1 MAPVLYSTD
10 PAETRYY
17 REQASPFSFLYDMA
31 RENAYDLWR
40 EGRRPILGGLLSK
53 EIGSE
58 GVSTREWEGIGPAL
72 VGLLSAIGKP
82 IDLPYSAYQG
92 LIPEADLVPEV
103 MGAAALAMGGGGLA
117 TTPKNSLRSGVSRTQ
132 SDLPPASNASEAMA
146 RQILELRAA
155 GRSNEVTNEMMGAA
169 DNQYMFANTPLDMSQ
184 AARMAR
190 ADAAGFD
197 QRSMHGT
204 GANISAIDKEKF
216 GSKQNQLGK
225 GFYTTT
231 NPKRAETYVPK
242 DWEQS
247 QIAGE
252 RIFAEGGNV
261 LPIMSRN
268 NNILNLDEPMGINSN
283 RSIGQ
288 AFEGPD
294 FNVEYRGNGDQVF
307 IKSKSDPNLSVY
319 LDSYQPAMV
328 TIQKLKNVFGK
339 NNVTEIME
347 KSGFSG
353 LESAEALGNRVRV
366 NYNPADIRSQ
376 YARFDPEFSNL
387 SNISAANRSKLGGL
401 LAASSANKADLDP
414 LGYQNTKMRDYL
426 GNTDVALT
434 DTGENLARRPM
445 SWEETE
451 GKVVLPFYGD
461 RTSRGLLVEGV
472 DDVKFDQ
479 PVYTEGGFDFMLGP
493 AAQADN
499 AVWASNQNIIT
510 RIDKEAAKAREKFQ
524 GKDILGV
531 TGSMSPNANDFA
543 TMTGAAMAELV
554 KGSKITKKAAKS
566 FDKEMKGFDP
576 DFVGILSPDLR
587 KWAESTTSPKRKSFI
602 RLIDTKP
609 YQELGFPSSGQA
621 RYSVTDPTQR
631 DMPAGMFGLGAA
643 RIGDLNPVLFQKP
656 RGNMP
661 PQSFPHSTYNT
672 QITGD
677 YLGSLPPVPQGLLF
691 SDVYKSMAGKATKSG
706 QPLNE
711 AHKTHAIKTKMPA
724 QVITPEVLE
733 GILSYLSRMER

>member
-1 MAPVLYSTD
+1 MAPVSYPID
-10 PAETRYY
+10 PDEMRYY

-31 RENAYDLWR
+31 RENASELAG

-53 EIGSE
+53 EPTYGLD
-58 GVSTREWEGIGPAL
+58 TLQYEGIGPAL
-72 VGLLSAIGKP
+72 VGLLSTIGKA
-82 IDLPYSAYQG
+82 IDAPYSAQQG

-103 MGAAALAMGGGGLA
+103 MGTAALAMGGGGLSP
-117 TTPKNSLRSGVSRTQ
+117 TPKNSLRSGVSRTQ

-190 ADAAGFD
+190 ADEMFPREGF
-197 QRSMHGT
+197 HGT
-204 GANISAIDKEKF
+204 DRDFDRFRGNVWSSNNPTVASTYTRGDKDSLVYPLRLGNKLGDTVVEGNNATWANMRKSNIKDPEVARGVQDYR
-216 GSKQNQLGK
+216 G
-225 GFYTTT
+225 GFY
-231 NPKRAETYVPK
+231 V
-242 DWEQS
+242 D
-247 QIAGE
+247 
-252 RIFAEGGNV
+252 FAEDA
-261 LPIMSRN
+261 PITTEHIAQSASLAGRSGVQFK
-268 NNILNLDEPMGINSN
+268 NLTDMGIGFNSTQFKN
-283 RSIGQ
+283 RGYTKEQERALQKQYMEDLSK
-288 AFEGPD
+288 PS
-294 FNVEYRGNGDQVF
+294 NVDVRL
-307 IKSKSDPNLSVY
+307 SPNL
-319 LDSYQPAMV
+319 
-328 TIQKLKNVFGK
+328 
-339 NNVTEIME
+339 
-347 KSGFSG
+347 
-353 LESAEALGNRVRV
+353 VRS
-366 NYNPADIRSQ
+366 RF
-376 YARFDPEFSNL
+376 ARFDPEFSNL

-426 GNTDVALT
+426 SNTDVALT
-434 DTGENLARRPM
+434 DTGENLARKPM

-499 AVWASNQNIIT
+499 AVWASNQNIVT
-510 RIDKEAAKAREKFQ
+510 RIDNEANKAREKFQ

-566 FDKEMKGFDP
+566 FDKEMKSFDP
-576 DFVGILSPDLR
+576 DFVGVLSPDLR
-587 KWAESTTSPKRKSFI
+587 KWAENTIAPNRKSFI

-643 RIGDLNPVLFQKP
+643 RIGDLNPVLFKKP

-691 SDVYKSMAGKATKSG
+691 SDVYKSMAGKTTKSG

-711 AHKTHAIKTKMPA
+711 AHKTRALVTKMPA

-733 GILSYLSRMER
+733 GILTYLSRMER

>member
-1 MAPVLYSTD
+1 MAPVLYSVD

-31 RENAYDLWR
+31 RENASELAG

-53 EIGSE
+53 EPTYGLD
-58 GVSTREWEGIGPAL
+58 TLQYEGIGPAL
-72 VGLLSAIGKP
+72 VGLLSTIGKA
-82 IDLPYSAYQG
+82 IDAPYSAQQG

-103 MGAAALAMGGGGLA
+103 MGTAALAMGGGGLA
-117 TTPKNSLRSGVSRTQ
+117 PTPKNSLRSGVSRTQ

-231 NPKRAETYVPK
+231 NPKRADTYVPK

-247 QIAGE
+247 QIAGK
-252 RIFAEGGNV
+252 RIFDEGGNV

-268 NNILNLDEPMGINSN
+268 NNVLNLDEPMGINSN
-283 RSIGQ
+283 KSIGQ

-328 TIQKLKNVFGK
+328 TIQKLKDVFGK

-387 SNISAANRSKLGGL
+387 SNISAANRSKLVGL
-401 LAASSANKADLDP
+401 LALQEMQKRANEKQ
-414 LGYQNTKMRDYL
+414 YT
-426 GNTDVALT
+426 
-434 DTGENLARRPM
+434 
-445 SWEETE
+445 
-451 GKVVLPFYGD
+451 
-461 RTSRGLLVEGV
+461 RGLLE
-472 DDVKFDQ
+472 
-479 PVYTEGGFDFMLGP
+479 
-493 AAQADN
+493 
-499 AVWASNQNIIT
+499 
-510 RIDKEAAKAREKFQ
+510 
-524 GKDILGV
+524 
-531 TGSMSPNANDFA
+531 
-543 TMTGAAMAELV
+543 
-554 KGSKITKKAAKS
+554 
-566 FDKEMKGFDP
+566 
-576 DFVGILSPDLR
+576 
-587 KWAESTTSPKRKSFI
+587 
-602 RLIDTKP
+602 
-609 YQELGFPSSGQA
+609 
-621 RYSVTDPTQR
+621 
-631 DMPAGMFGLGAA
+631 
-643 RIGDLNPVLFQKP
+643 
-656 RGNMP
+656 
-661 PQSFPHSTYNT
+661 
-672 QITGD
+672 
-677 YLGSLPPVPQGLLF
+677 
-691 SDVYKSMAGKATKSG
+691 
-706 QPLNE
+706 
-711 AHKTHAIKTKMPA
+711 
-724 QVITPEVLE
+724 
-733 GILSYLSRMER
+733 

>member
-1 MAPVLYSTD
+1 MAPVLYSVD
-10 PAETRYY
+10 PDETRYY

-31 RENAYDLWR
+31 RENASDLAG

-53 EIGSE
+53 EPTYGLD
-58 GVSTREWEGIGPAL
+58 TLQYEGIGPAL
-72 VGLLSAIGKP
+72 IGLLSTIGKA
-82 IDLPYSAYQG
+82 IDAPYSAQQG
-92 LIPEADLVPEV
+92 LIPEDDLVPEV
-103 MGAAALAMGGGGLA
+103 MGTAGLAMGGGGLA

-190 ADAAGFD
+190 ADEMFPREGF
-197 QRSMHGT
+197 HGT
-204 GANISAIDKEKF
+204 DKDFDRFRGNVWSSNNPTVASTYTRGNKDAQIYPLRLGNKLGDTVVEGDNATWANMRKSNIKDPEVARGVQDYR
-216 GSKQNQLGK
+216 G
-225 GFYTTT
+225 GFY
-231 NPKRAETYVPK
+231 V
-242 DWEQS
+242 D
-247 QIAGE
+247 
-252 RIFAEGGNV
+252 FAENA
-261 LPIMSRN
+261 PITTEHIAQSASLAGRSGVQFK
-268 NNILNLDEPMGINSN
+268 NLTDMGIGFNSTQFKN
-283 RSIGQ
+283 KGYTKEQERALQKQYMEDLSK
-288 AFEGPD
+288 PS
-294 FNVEYRGNGDQVF
+294 NVDVRL
-307 IKSKSDPNLSVY
+307 SPNL
-319 LDSYQPAMV
+319 
-328 TIQKLKNVFGK
+328 
-339 NNVTEIME
+339 
-347 KSGFSG
+347 
-353 LESAEALGNRVRV
+353 VRS
-366 NYNPADIRSQ
+366 RF
-376 YARFDPEFSNL
+376 ARFDPEFSNL

-434 DTGENLARRPM
+434 DTGENLARKPM

-479 PVYTEGGFDFMLGP
+479 PVYTEGGVDFMLGP

-499 AVWASNQNIIT
+499 AVWASNQNIVT

-543 TMTGAAMAELV
+543 TMTGASMAELV

-587 KWAESTTSPKRKSFI
+587 KWAENTTSPKRKSFI

-672 QITGD
+672 QITGN

>member
-31 RENAYDLWR
+31 RKNASDLAGD
-40 EGRRPILGGLLSK
+40 GRRPILGGLLSK
-53 EIGSE
+53 EPTYGLD
-58 GVSTREWEGIGPAL
+58 TLQYEGIGPAL
-72 VGLLSAIGKP
+72 VGLLSTIGKA
-82 IDLPYSAYQG
+82 IDAPYSAYQG

-103 MGAAALAMGGGGLA
+103 MGTAGLAMGGGGLVSA
-117 TTPKNSLRSGVSRTQ
+117 PKNSLRSGVSRTQ

-146 RQILELRAA
+146 KKILELRAA
-155 GRSNEVTNEMMGAA
+155 GRSNEVTNEMMGVA

-190 ADAAGFD
+190 ADEMFPRKGFHGTNADIDTFQGNVFSTDNPTLASTYARGSEDAQIYPLRLGSKLGDAVVEGKGKNWNQFDIDELYESNPELADYVRYGFSSFGDGSMLTSTRDIEKAAKLAGLSGVQFRNINDTGAGFNST
-197 QRSMHGT
+197 QFKNRGYT
-204 GANISAIDKEKF
+204 KEQERALQ
-216 GSKQNQLGK
+216 KQYMEDLS
-225 GFYTTT
+225 
-231 NPKRAETYVPK
+231 NP
-242 DWEQS
+242 S
-247 QIAGE
+247 
-252 RIFAEGGNV
+252 NV
-261 LPIMSRN
+261 DVRLS
-268 NNILNLDEPMGINSN
+268 
-283 RSIGQ
+283 
-288 AFEGPD
+288 
-294 FNVEYRGNGDQVF
+294 
-307 IKSKSDPNLSVY
+307 PNLV
-319 LDSYQPAMV
+319 
-328 TIQKLKNVFGK
+328 
-339 NNVTEIME
+339 
-347 KSGFSG
+347 
-353 LESAEALGNRVRV
+353 
-366 NYNPADIRSQ
+366 RSQ

-434 DTGENLARRPM
+434 DTGENLARKPM

-510 RIDKEAAKAREKFQ
+510 RIDKEAAKARKKFQ

-587 KWAESTTSPKRKSFI
+587 KWVENTTSPKRKSFI

-621 RYSVTDPTQR
+621 RYSVTDLTQR
-631 DMPAGMFGLGAA
+631 DMPAGMFGLGVAK
-643 RIGDLNPVLFQKP
+643 IGDLNPVLFQKP

-672 QITGD
+672 QITGN

-691 SDVYKSMAGKATKSG
+691 SDVYKSMAGKKTKSG
-706 QPLNE
+706 QLLNE

>member
-1 MAPVLYSTD
+1 MAPVLYSVD
-10 PAETRYY
+10 PDETRYY

-31 RENAYDLWR
+31 RENASDLAG

-53 EIGSE
+53 EPTYGLD
-58 GVSTREWEGIGPAL
+58 TLQYEGIGPAL
-72 VGLLSAIGKP
+72 IGLLSTIGKA
-82 IDLPYSAYQG
+82 IDAPYSAQQG
-92 LIPEADLVPEV
+92 LIPEDDLVPEV
-103 MGAAALAMGGGGLA
+103 MGTAGLAMGGGGLA

-190 ADAAGFD
+190 ADEMFPREGF
-197 QRSMHGT
+197 HGT
-204 GANISAIDKEKF
+204 DKDFDRFRGNVWSSNNPTVASTYTRGNKDAQIYPLRLGNKLGDTVVEGDNATWANMRKSNIKDPEVARGVQDYR
-216 GSKQNQLGK
+216 G
-225 GFYTTT
+225 GFY
-231 NPKRAETYVPK
+231 V
-242 DWEQS
+242 D
-247 QIAGE
+247 
-252 RIFAEGGNV
+252 FAENA
-261 LPIMSRN
+261 PITTEHIAQSASLAGRSGVQFK
-268 NNILNLDEPMGINSN
+268 NLTDMGIGFNSTQFKN
-283 RSIGQ
+283 KGYTKEQERALQKQYMEDLSK
-288 AFEGPD
+288 PS
-294 FNVEYRGNGDQVF
+294 NVDVRL
-307 IKSKSDPNLSVY
+307 SPNL
-319 LDSYQPAMV
+319 
-328 TIQKLKNVFGK
+328 
-339 NNVTEIME
+339 
-347 KSGFSG
+347 
-353 LESAEALGNRVRV
+353 VRSRFV
-366 NYNPADIRSQ
+366 
-376 YARFDPEFSNL
+376 RFDPEFSNL

-434 DTGENLARRPM
+434 DTGENLARKPM

-479 PVYTEGGFDFMLGP
+479 PVYTEGGVDFMLGP

-499 AVWASNQNIIT
+499 AVWASNQNIVT

-543 TMTGAAMAELV
+543 TMTGASMAELV

-587 KWAESTTSPKRKSFI
+587 KWAENTTSPKRKSFI

-672 QITGD
+672 QITGN